1 MNAALQDPVFKDV
14 AELEQALH
22 DDQSGDRARAMMGY
36 FEQAALASEA
46 MARAPCRHSGSSRA
60 RPGRRPARI
69 ETHRCARVAVDA
81 PRALPT

>member
-46 MARAPCRHSGSSRA
+46 MAPGAAAAQRQLALDLADGLRASK
-60 RPGRRPARI
+60 RI
-69 ETHRCARVAVDA
+69 IAHVWQSMHHA
-81 PRALPT
+81 ALPT